1 MTILKW
7 LKILTTFNDSSLA
20 PMILKTH
27 VNIMNI
33 KEWTVGQFFISS
45 IQQLST

>member
-1 MTILKW
+1 MIKL
-7 LKILTTFNDSSLA
+7 LATFNDSSLA
-20 PMILKTH
+20 PMLLKIH

-45 IQQLST
+45 IQQLSN